1 MDIFEVAALA
11 SVVSEK
17 MEGSVLAS
25 WTIEDL
31 EVAVLATFVWIIDAD
46 VPDADT
52 SEDGCDSEV
61 DAIAVYDT

>member
-1 MDIFEVAALA
+1 MDVFEVAALA
-11 SVVSEK
+11 SVESKE
-17 MEGSVLAS
+17 M
-25 WTIEDL
+25 

>member
-1 MDIFEVAALA
+1 MDVFEVAALA
-11 SVVSEK
+11 SVESKE
-17 MEGSVLAS
+17 MEVAVLVF